1 MRRNESS
8 PLYFLRV
15 TASEVNEADSAIWSV
30 LVFDDVTD
38 LESSRERIRRSDRLE
53 ALGQLTGG
61 IAHDFNNLL
70 ATIQSSIE
78 LAKPERD
85 QIQQNKLHDI
95 AIASVERG
103 AALTNR
109 LITFALAKPA
119 AAEVHL
125 LTDVMQSLLDLS
137 QSSITKDINLTI
149 TPYDPS
155 IAVRCDEGQLENALL
170 NILINSRDAIRD
182 SGIGG
187 QILVE
192 VNTVDRK
199 SSGDTVEIKLSDDGP
214 GMSDEVIRRATD
226 PFFST
231 KQNNAGSGL
240 GLSMVYGFIQQSGGE
255 LLIENLRGSEN
266 QLSGTQ
272 ITLILER
279 ASKKPTAPRD
289 AVIDSV
295 ISLHSANILLVE
307 DEPELAQVLELTLRR
322 HGHNLYVA
330 HTGKDAIKILQS
342 NAELDLLLTDI
353 VLPGSIDGYS
363 LSGTAVNLRPE
374 LRVISLSGYTRD
386 RSEASLLGPVL
397 SKPVST
403 QQLMTV
409 VQQELEYSMDLPTTE

>member
-1 MRRNESS
+1 
-8 PLYFLRV
+8 
-15 TASEVNEADSAIWSV
+15 
-30 LVFDDVTD
+30 
-38 LESSRERIRRSDRLE
+38 
-53 ALGQLTGG
+53 
-61 IAHDFNNLL
+61 
-70 ATIQSSIE
+70 
-78 LAKPERD
+78 
-85 QIQQNKLHDI
+85 
-95 AIASVERG
+95 
-103 AALTNR
+103 
-109 LITFALAKPA
+109 
-119 AAEVHL
+119 
-125 LTDVMQSLLDLS
+125 
-137 QSSITKDINLTI
+137 
-149 TPYDPS
+149 
-155 IAVRCDEGQLENALL
+155 
-170 NILINSRDAIRD
+170 
-182 SGIGG
+182 
-187 QILVE
+187 
-192 VNTVDRK
+192 
-199 SSGDTVEIKLSDDGP
+199 
-214 GMSDEVIRRATD
+214 MSDEVIRRATD

-279 ASKKPTAPRD
+279 ASKKPAAPRE

-330 HTGKDAIKILQS
+330 PTGKDAIQILQS
-342 NAELDLLLTDI
+342 NVELDLLLTDI

-374 LRVISLSGYTRD
+374 LRVIYLSGYTRD